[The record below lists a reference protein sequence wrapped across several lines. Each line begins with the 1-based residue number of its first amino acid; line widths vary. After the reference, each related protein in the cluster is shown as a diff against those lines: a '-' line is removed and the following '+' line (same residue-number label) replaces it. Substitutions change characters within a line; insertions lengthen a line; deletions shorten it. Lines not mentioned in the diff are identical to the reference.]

1 MKINNVPKISNT
13 VGYKLLKIVF
23 SLYVIIAIFITA
35 IHMYSEYRNEK
46 NIIFEEMRN
55 IEKITKKQL
64 STSIWHFEVPLTK
77 DIINGILISRSII
90 GISIRSKNDELV
102 GSFGIVDISKK
113 NEKMISFPKKEKPL
127 YSTALYSYKF
137 MLTDDRYDDGA
148 PLGSVTLYSN
158 DTVVFKRVKNN
169 FIFIIVNS
177 IIKSLALWI
186 IFLIFA
192 KRYLTKPFLEIIDF
206 TDNIDFE
213 KLKDTK
219 FKYKQNNKTEFEVL
233 KKTFNQMFQ
242 RLNISNDKYIKLND
256 ELEIKVEERTYELEE
271 SNEELETT
279 IENLKQTQNQL
290 IESEKM
296 ASLGSLVAGVAHEI
310 NTPIG
315 AGLSGISHFLE
326 KTKEIKKNY
335 EADNMSAEEF
345 EEYLS
350 TSNRLA
356 EMININLER
365 TAHLVKSFKQI
376 AVDQTNEEKRAFN
389 FCEYLHKI
397 IFSLTNITK
406 AKKTKINITCKDDL
420 IISSYP
426 GLYSQIITNLII
438 NSMKHGFKEKMEG
451 TISIDVVQSINS
463 LELIYKDDGKGITK
477 ENIKKIFEPFF
488 TTSRENGGTGL
499 GMNIVYNIVTN
510 NLKGS
515 ITCDST
521 NGSGVIFKV
530 LVPLNEE
537 EVFIL

>member
-1 MKINNVPKISNT
+1 
-13 VGYKLLKIVF
+13 
-23 SLYVIIAIFITA
+23 
-35 IHMYSEYRNEK
+35 
-46 NIIFEEMRN
+46 
-55 IEKITKKQL
+55 
-64 STSIWHFEVPLTK
+64 
-77 DIINGILISRSII
+77 
-90 GISIRSKNDELV
+90 
-102 GSFGIVDISKK
+102 
-113 NEKMISFPKKEKPL
+113 
-127 YSTALYSYKF
+127 
-137 MLTDDRYDDGA
+137 
-148 PLGSVTLYSN
+148 
-158 DTVVFKRVKNN
+158 
-169 FIFIIVNS
+169 
-177 IIKSLALWI
+177 
-186 IFLIFA
+186 
-192 KRYLTKPFLEIIDF
+192 
-206 TDNIDFE
+206 
-213 KLKDTK
+213 
-219 FKYKQNNKTEFEVL
+219 
-233 KKTFNQMFQ
+233 
-242 RLNISNDKYIKLND
+242 
-256 ELEIKVEERTYELEE
+256 
-271 SNEELETT
+271 
-279 IENLKQTQNQL
+279 
-290 IESEKM
+290 
-296 ASLGSLVAGVAHEI
+296 
-310 NTPIG
+310 
-315 AGLSGISHFLE
+315 
-326 KTKEIKKNY
+326 
-335 EADNMSAEEF
+335 MSAEEF